1 MLSIS
6 NVSNSSAASS
16 YYEQADDYYSK
27 DRSPSAWSGQ
37 AAAALGLSGEVSPED
52 FRAMLDGRLPDGS
65 QVHHAAGG
73 HRGGTDLTF
82 SAPKSVSMQA
92 LIGGDARLLAAHETA
107 VARALDYAESI
118 AACRVTQDGAVS
130 RVATGNLAVAQFRHD
145 LSRAADPQLH
155 THCVVL
161 NATQR
166 PDGQW
171 RAVDNQS
178 FYQNKMLMG
187 AYYRS
192 ELAKEVQALGYQVRV
207 THNDGR
213 FELAHIAPSQ
223 IKEFSSRSN
232 MIEEAL
238 KQQGLARE
246 NVSAQKLQ
254 TVALQ
259 TREQKTDIDRVILKG
274 EWEHRA
280 QEAGLRF
287 SHHGEAR
294 LPDAGQYADHA
305 ARAVAYAAAHLSER
319 EAVVRDVDVMR
330 AALERGMGQT
340 DLAAIRQAV
349 EQAVERGE
357 LIRQGEQITTPAMQ
371 QKEREILALEAAGRN
386 RESPIMSRE
395 AVDKVLSATTLN
407 AGQRDMVRQTL
418 TTENRISGVQGMA
431 GTGKTTALRVA
442 RVLAEDRDI
451 KLMGVAPSAAA
462 ARELSG
468 SGIQSETLAALA
480 HREYAGLDSKTLVV
494 LDEAGMVSARDMHAL
509 LSAAEKAGARVLLV
523 GDTQQLKAVEA
534 GRPFAQLQAAGM
546 ATARLD
552 EIQRQKN
559 PLLKQAVELAARGEV
574 AASIAKLETRI
585 VEIDYHRERHQR
597 MAADYAALSPEARAK
612 TLIVAGTNNHR
623 QAINAEVRAAIGLAG
638 RGDTFATL
646 ARKDLSEAQALRSVS
661 YQPGDVVRADRDY
674 KTLGM
679 SRGDM
684 ARVVEGRP
692 GVVTLERMDGARVE
706 WRPVNQPNMS
716 AYSEAQRELAQGD
729 AIRFTEN
736 DYRRGIVNGER
747 ATVMAHD
754 SVNQVLTVE
763 KPDGTRITLDA
774 DKPLHLDHGYCQTV
788 HSAQGQTCERVMI
801 EAEASNTSG
810 SESLYYVAVSRAE
823 HEAVIYT
830 DDKEALP
837 EAMSRADEKTAA
849 LDVQAEGGALTKR
862 EAAELER

>member
-16 YYEQADDYYSK
+16 YYEQADDYYSR
-27 DRSPSAWSGQ
+27 DRSPSEWSGQ
-37 AAAALGLSGEVSPED
+37 AAARLGLSGEVKAED
-52 FRAMLDGRLPDGS
+52 FRAMLDGKLPNGE
-65 QVHHAAGG
+65 QVHHAASG

-92 LIGGDARLLAAHETA
+92 LIGGDTRLLSAHETA

-118 AACRVTQDGAVS
+118 AACRVTQDSEVS

-171 RAVDNQS
+171 RAVDNQP

-207 THNDGR
+207 THADGR

-238 KQQGLARE
+238 KQQGLTRE
-246 NVSAQKLQ
+246 GVSAQKLQ

-259 TREQKTDIDRVILKG
+259 TREKKTDLDRVILKG

-287 SHHGEAR
+287 SHPGEVR
-294 LPDAGQYADHA
+294 LPDAGQYAEHA
-305 ARAVAYAAAHLSER
+305 AKAVAYAAQHLSER

-340 DLAAIRQAV
+340 DLQAIRQAIDH
-349 EQAVERGE
+349 AVARGE

-371 QKEREILALEAAGRN
+371 AKEREILALEAAGRN
-386 RESPIMSRE
+386 QESPIMTRE
-395 AVDKVLSATTLN
+395 AVDKVLASTTLN
-407 AGQRDMVRQTL
+407 QGQRDMVRQTM
-418 TTENRISGVQGMA
+418 TTENRISGVQGLA

-451 KLMGVAPSAAA
+451 KVMGVAPSASA

-480 HREYAGLDSKTLVV
+480 SREYAGLDSKTMVV
-494 LDEAGMVSARDMHAL
+494 LDEAGMVSTKDMHAL
-509 LSAAEKAGARVLLV
+509 LTAAENAGARVLLV

-534 GRPFAQLQAAGM
+534 GKPFAQLQAAGM
-546 ATARLD
+546 QTAHLN
-552 EIQRQKN
+552 EIQRQKD
-559 PLLKQAVELAARGEV
+559 PTLKHAVELAARGEV
-574 AASIAKLETRI
+574 HASLARLETRI
-585 VEIDYHRERHQR
+585 VEIDYHRERHQK

-612 TLIVAGTNNHR
+612 TLIVAGTNNNR

-638 RGDTFATL
+638 NGEILATL
-646 ARKDLSEAQALRSVS
+646 TRKDMSEAQALRSVS
-661 YQPGDVVRADRDY
+661 YQAGDVVRADRDY

-679 SRGDM
+679 NRGDM
-684 ARVVEGRP
+684 AHVVEGRP
-692 GVVTLERMDGARVE
+692 GVVTLERADGAKVE
-706 WRPVNQPNMS
+706 WRPVNQPHLS
-716 AYSEAQRELAQGD
+716 AYTEAQRELAPGD
-729 AIRFTEN
+729 QVRFTEN
-736 DYRRGIVNGER
+736 DYRMGIVNGER
-747 ATVMAHD
+747 ATVIAHD
-754 SVNQVLTVE
+754 SAAHTLTLE
-763 KPDGTRITLDA
+763 KPDGARLTLDA

-830 DDKEALP
+830 DDKELLP
-837 EAMSRADEKTAA
+837 EAMSRADDKTAA
-849 LDVQAEGGALTKR
+849 LDVQAEREATKR
-862 EAAELER
+862 EEAELER